1 MSQNIYNFA
10 SAAAIFS
17 MAASLF
23 SLKKE
28 YELFRKDVIKI
39 MTGLGIL
46 VKNDSQ
52 GMTIHIEERRKDN
65 GSVTHH

>member
-1 MSQNIYNFA
+1 
-10 SAAAIFS
+10 
-17 MAASLF
+17 MATALF
-23 SLKKE
+23 SLKNE

-52 GMTIHIEERRKDN
+52 GMTIHVEERRKDN